1 MTMTGLFSKTSSQPA
16 RRQIQ
21 IKKVVDNILVL
32 PNQEYRIILETSS
45 INFELK
51 SEDEQ
56 DVIIDSFQN
65 FLNALPCQMQIL
77 VRVREIDI
85 DKYVEDI
92 AKFKDKE
99 KETVYKKQ
107 IESYSAFVKKLV
119 SGNSI
124 LSRRFYIILPYH
136 HPDKHE
142 DWKVIKEHLNL
153 NRDIVMKGL
162 ERMQMKAWE
171 LTSLEILNLFYTFY
185 NPESVKTQTITKET
199 LTTLFKYNYV

>member
-1 MTMTGLFSKTSSQPA
+1 MIFSKSTSQPA
-16 RRQIQ
+16 RKQIQ

-32 PNQEYRIILETSS
+32 PNQEYRVILETSS

-56 DVIIDSFQN
+56 DVMIDSFQN
-65 FLNALPCQMQIL
+65 FLNALPCQIQIL

-92 AKFKDKE
+92 ARSKDKE
-99 KETVYKKQ
+99 KEAVYKKQ

-124 LSRRFYIILPYH
+124 LSRRFYIVLPYH
-136 HPDKHE
+136 NPDKHE
-142 DWKVIKEHLNL
+142 DWKVVNENLHL

-162 ERMQMKAWE
+162 ERMQMKAKM
-171 LTSLEILNLFYTFY
+171 LSSIEIINLFYSFY
-185 NPESVKTQTITKET
+185 NPESFKTQAISKES
-199 LTTLFKYNYV
+199 LEILFKHNYV

>member
-1 MTMTGLFSKTSSQPA
+1 MMNPFFKTKTQPA
-16 RRQIQ
+16 RQQIQ
-21 IKKVVDNILVL
+21 IKKIVDNVLVL
-32 PNQEYRIILETSS
+32 PNNEYRIILETSS

-51 SEDEQ
+51 SEEEQ

-65 FLNALPCQMQIL
+65 FLNALPCQIQIL

-92 AKFKDKE
+92 ARSKDKE
-99 KETVYKKQ
+99 KEAVYKKQ

-136 HPDKHE
+136 NPDKHE
-142 DWKVIKEHLNL
+142 DWNVIKEHLNL
-153 NRDIVMKGL
+153 NRDIVIKGL
-162 ERMQMKAWE
+162 ERMQMKATT
-171 LTSLEILNLFYTFY
+171 LISLEIINLFYIFY

-199 LTTLFKYNYV
+199 LSALFKYNYV